1 MIGGSK
7 LSFFFFIQFIL
18 FFSHQKN
25 SLVWNMDSQHDSD
38 LSVVDTLK
46 MKMMRWISDSRKD
59 YIKNEHI
66 CGTRSYVNL
75 AKLRFLYILF

>member
-1 MIGGSK
+1 M
-7 LSFFFFIQFIL
+7 L
-18 FFSHQKN
+18 
-25 SLVWNMDSQHDSD
+25 WNMDSQHDSD

-75 AKLRFLYILF
+75 AKVEIPMYFVLSFKIILVEMKEREDMALDGID